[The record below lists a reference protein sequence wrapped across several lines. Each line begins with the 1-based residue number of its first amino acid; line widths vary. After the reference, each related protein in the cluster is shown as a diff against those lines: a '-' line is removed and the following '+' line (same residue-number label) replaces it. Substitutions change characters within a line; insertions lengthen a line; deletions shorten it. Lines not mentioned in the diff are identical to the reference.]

1 MNFVCQTFCVRLL
14 DWRSMLLNKDSGDF
28 CFQDIHVSASNFLFH
43 DDKKKGDSCP
53 NWNINMCVSCLHTQL
68 WAKPMRCIP
77 KSTNSYPK
85 QYYHHIIYSRIPQ
98 FTPCRPLHVHC
109 IQWHNLRIRFLN
121 LRIIL
126 VDGLSVFQ
134 PLDRLVVWIGGFTLQ
149 HQSPCL
155 TLSLVLQFLKELD
168 ISCNKYTKFK
178 ACTAIL
184 YRFS

>member
-14 DWRSMLLNKDSGDF
+14 DWRSMVLNKDSGDF

-53 NWNINMCVSCLHTQL
+53 NWNINMCVFCLHTQL

-109 IQWHNLRIRFLN
+109 IQWHNLRIPKLTDHPCWWAGRLSTTWPAGC
-121 LRIIL
+121 
-126 VDGLSVFQ
+126 VDWRLYTPAPVSLSHA
-134 PLDRLVVWIGGFTLQ
+134 LSC
-149 HQSPCL
+149 SPV
-155 TLSLVLQFLKELD
+155 S
-168 ISCNKYTKFK
+168 
-178 ACTAIL
+178 
-184 YRFS
+184 